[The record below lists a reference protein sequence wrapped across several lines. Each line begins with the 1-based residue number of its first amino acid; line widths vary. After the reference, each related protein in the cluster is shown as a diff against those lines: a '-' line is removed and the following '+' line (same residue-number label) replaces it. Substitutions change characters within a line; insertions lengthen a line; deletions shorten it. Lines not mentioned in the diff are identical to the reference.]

1 MKKKHL
7 EILKPTPNVDNF
19 NSNSNQTSVHVS
31 GDSGNNSSEVL
42 NLSCNQNNSGDPL
55 DVVIKT
61 EKSSVSHVPP
71 KKRGRPKDVKKEKQ

>member
-1 MKKKHL
+1 M
-7 EILKPTPNVDNF
+7 KPTPNVDSV
-19 NSNSNQTSVHVS
+19 NSNPTSVHMA

-42 NLSCNQNNSGDPL
+42 NLSCDQNNSGVPI

-61 EKSSVSHVPP
+61 EDSAVSHVLA